1 MAAKKKT
8 IGMTTED
15 TPSGPTTTHRARP
28 IGIETGGFVLFLAL
42 VTIALLVVIWPF
54 ARPLLWATLAA
65 IMFQPLYIWLLPKC
79 RSSANTAA
87 AGTLLIIT
95 VAIVIPAFMLGS
107 IAVEQVVEVFVA
119 FRDGEMDVA
128 AWFNQIHD
136 ALPASIQASLDSAGF
151 ANLDGLLALGQDF
164 ARESTGVI
172 AQQAL
177 SIGSSAF
184 GFVLAFGVGLY
195 ASFFLIRD
203 GRSIGQFIVHGL
215 PIERGIADRLAEQF
229 LSIVRATI
237 KGSVVVGLV
246 QGALGAITFMIAGV
260 PSAMLFGLLMAI
272 FSLLPALGP
281 AIVWGPVAIYL
292 LATGAIW
299 QGILVIASGVV
310 VIGMA
315 DNLLRPILVGRDT
328 GIPDWMIL
336 VTTLGGI
343 GLLGLS
349 GIVIGPLVAGLFLA
363 AWTIAREQREADAV

>member
-1 MAAKKKT
+1 MNTAASSADIKG
-8 IGMTTED
+8 IDVTEIQK
-15 TPSGPTTTHRARP
+15 SN
-28 IGIETGGFVLFLAL
+28 GIERGGFILFLAL
-42 VTIALLVVIWPF
+42 VTLAMLVVVLPF

-65 IMFQPLYIWLLPKC
+65 IMFQPLYGWLLGKTGNSPN
-79 RSSANTAA
+79 RAA
-87 AGTLLIIT
+87 AATLLVIT
-95 VAIVIPAFMLGS
+95 VAILIPAFLLGS
-107 IAVEQVVEVFVA
+107 IAVEQMVDVFVA
-119 FRDGEMDVA
+119 FRDGEIDVA
-128 AWFNQIHD
+128 AWFTQIHD
-136 ALPASIQASLDSAGF
+136 ALPVGIQASLDSAGF
-151 ANLDGLLALGQDF
+151 SNLQGLLDKAQDF
-164 ARESTGVI
+164 GRESTGAI
-172 AQQAL
+172 ARQAL
-177 SIGSSAF
+177 TIGSSAF

-195 ASFFLIRD
+195 AAFFLLRD
-203 GRSIGQFIVHGL
+203 GRKIGQAIIGGL
-215 PIERGIADRLAEQF
+215 PMQPVIAERLAEKF

-281 AIVWGPVAIYL
+281 AIVWAPVAIYL

-299 QGILVIASGVV
+299 QGILVIISGVV

-315 DNLLRPILVGRDT
+315 DNVLRPILVGRDT

-363 AWTIAREQREADAV
+363 GWAIAREQREADAA